1 LAKFVSV
8 LTQFDA
14 RSDTKERNQL
24 LASADLQGLQ
34 GNLREIAEDSEAFEG
49 LINTAFGD
57 NIAPDKIDSL
67 RRDLIDGTLVL
78 PNVSLVDTNTL
89 AGATGAFEAA
99 TNTIYLDERLAGT
112 AEGRNDRR
120 STGES
125 GVPTVGK

>member
-1 LAKFVSV
+1 MPRPIRHRP
-8 LTQFDA
+8 DA
-14 RSDTKERNQL
+14 IDSLLWQLSDTKERNQL

-99 TNTIYLDERLAGT
+99 TNTIYLKSLAMRWMF
-112 AEGRNDRR
+112 A
-120 STGES
+120 
-125 GVPTVGK
+125 